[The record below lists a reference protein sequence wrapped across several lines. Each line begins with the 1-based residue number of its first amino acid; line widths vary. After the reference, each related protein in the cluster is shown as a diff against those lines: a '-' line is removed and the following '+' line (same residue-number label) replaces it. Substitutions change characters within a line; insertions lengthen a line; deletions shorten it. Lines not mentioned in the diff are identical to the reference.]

1 MNRSGSLNMGEIG
14 GWIAAASC
22 VGTILLLILNLK
34 VSGAMSDLKTDLQE
48 VRTEFSSQLSDAKQ
62 SFQLELKSVE
72 LSVEKLRGDLYQEHT
87 KLYAQVMDKSNTQ
100 YMNRELSLEM
110 HTANMKRFED
120 IGKRIDDLTTR
131 VGDIS

>member
-1 MNRSGSLNMGEIG
+1 MIRSGSLTMSDFGST
-14 GWIAAASC
+14 IAALSFL
-22 VGTILLLILNLK
+22 VTLVLLILNLK
-34 VSGAMSDLKTDLQE
+34 VSGAMSELKTDLQE
-48 VRTEFSSQLSDAKQ
+48 VRTEFSSELSAAKQ
-62 SFQLELKSVE
+62 SFQTELKSVE
-72 LSVEKLRGDLYQEHT
+72 LSVEKLRGDLYQEHA
-87 KLYAQVMDKSNTQ
+87 KLYGQVMDKSNTQ